1 MRADDVAHTD
11 GDWHGNGNGD
21 GNGYTHSYSYVE
33 CDGNTYYKT

>member
-1 MRADDVAHTD
+1 MRADDIAHTD

-21 GNGYTHSYSYVE
+21 GYGNTHSYSYVD